1 MLLKGTQAVADG
13 DLSPKPEI
21 DTGDELGMLT
31 KQFNV
36 MTRQLLEAR
45 TSLQESKALS
55 ESVLSNLTAG
65 VCVLDAQFNLVIANA
80 GASRI
85 FGISLDSLKGKK
97 LKTIP
102 ALEAFDGAVQQS
114 FNAHELSNNN
124 DGGHWQKQIVLD
136 DSSALDPQHEHGV
149 TLLVRGTSLPS
160 GLHIVVFD
168 DISEVI
174 TAQRSIAWGEV
185 ARRLAHEIKNPLTP
199 IQLSAERLQ
208 LKLHDYLDQT
218 QQDFLNRSASTII
231 AQVEAMKKMVN
242 DFRDFAKTPEANLMT
257 ISINQLVNDILVLYE
272 GSPIRALLD
281 VHQPLVLADPTQIR
295 QVIHNLLQ
303 NAIDASVE
311 AHGNEQ
317 FFIEVKTELL
327 MPARKEGD
335 AQEGIVKLTIS
346 DSGTGFTPRILSRA
360 FEPYVTTKAK
370 GTGLGLAM
378 VKKIIDEHGA
388 RIELRNRMEEDKVVG
403 AEVSIYFNQQMKQ
416 S

>member
-1 MLLKGTQAVADG
+1 
-13 DLSPKPEI
+13 
-21 DTGDELGMLT
+21 
-31 KQFNV
+31 
-36 MTRQLLEAR
+36 
-45 TSLQESKALS
+45 
-55 ESVLSNLTAG
+55 
-65 VCVLDAQFNLVIANA
+65 
-80 GASRI
+80 
-85 FGISLDSLKGKK
+85 
-97 LKTIP
+97 
-102 ALEAFDGAVQQS
+102 
-114 FNAHELSNNN
+114 
-124 DGGHWQKQIVLD
+124 
-136 DSSALDPQHEHGV
+136 V